1 MIYTPSREGI
11 CQPAPGSDTVMREH
25 TANPTRVAMDE
36 LQLHDLKN
44 MDATYQKF
52 NMDAPLAMCYSPAVE
67 VKQNAMPA
75 MDDVTTVP
83 RMPVKG
89 SDSRIPILKQRST
102 KSQTV

>member
-1 MIYTPSREGI
+1 MEFK
-11 CQPAPGSDTVMREH
+11 QKMM
-25 TANPTRVAMDE
+25 ANPTRVAMDE

-44 MDATYQKF
+44 MDA
-52 NMDAPLAMCYSPAVE
+52 AVE